1 LKWRGQGRAR
11 KEFNRLTFSCPLPS
25 GRDFEVETMVN
36 KEFVEELKREW
47 KALWR
52 ERIDDKVRAEAIAN
66 RNYSTLFVERGTVI
80 FATRKFKLLS
90 LREILQT
97 HGVLDADRF
106 VPPNPSV
113 GGWGKFIRTVIA
125 NQQPSKRRKR
135 AQQYFEGEREKQQL
149 KKGGRGWLH
158 LV

>member
-1 LKWRGQGRAR
+1 MKVETIVD
-11 KEFNRLTFSCPLPS
+11 KEFI
-25 GRDFEVETMVN
+25 EM
-36 KEFVEELKREW
+36 LKKEW

-52 ERIDDKVRAEAIAN
+52 ERIDDRVRAEAIAN
-66 RNYSTLFVERGTVI
+66 RDYSALFVERGTVI
-80 FATRKFKLLS
+80 FASRKFKLLS
-90 LREILQT
+90 LREILQM

-106 VPPNPSV
+106 VPPNPSF

-135 AQQYFEGEREKQQL
+135 AQQYVEGEREKQQL